1 MKTLAQPD
9 DHARCF
15 PPVITPETRL
25 LILGSLPGRQS
36 LAAQQY
42 YAHPRNQF
50 WRLIGEV
57 IDTNLAALPY
67 EARLKRLLAHTIGL
81 WDVVGEAIRP
91 GSLDMRITGAVPN
104 DLTTVLT
111 GLPMLTAIAFN
122 GKTASRVGRHQLF
135 SRTQPATVD
144 TLIDLP
150 SSSPAHTQSYE
161 EKARS
166 WRALKEF
173 IGR

>member
-1 MKTLAQPD
+1 MTTLPQSD
-9 DHARCF
+9 NHACCF

-57 IDTNLAALPY
+57 IDTNLVALPY
-67 EARLKRLLAHTIGL
+67 KYRLERLLAHNIGL

-91 GSLDMRITGAVPN
+91 GSLDMRITEAVPN
-104 DLTTVLT
+104 DLTLVLT
-111 GLPMLTAIAFN
+111 GLPMLTVIAFN
-122 GKTASRVGRHQLF
+122 GKTASRIGRHQLF
-135 SRTQPATVD
+135 SGTPPATVNA
-144 TLIDLP
+144 LLDLP
-150 SSSPAHTQSYE
+150 SSSPAYTLSYV
-161 EKARS
+161 EKART
-166 WRALKEF
+166 WHTLKKY